1 MRNVPGVC
9 VDSISH
15 SIIRFEENRRVIYF
29 HNPQRALYNRVQV
42 DGCAITNGARC
53 DNLLTSSDEHS
64 EYFVELKGVD
74 VKHALEQL
82 EASIAAIGQYEDNR
96 HAYVVSTN
104 VVPSLSTT
112 VQIKKKEFKKKFNAE
127 LVVKEKRI
135 DVQLN

>member
-1 MRNVPGVC
+1 MRNVPNACINAV
-9 VDSISH
+9 SFPH
-15 SIIRFEENRRVIYF
+15 IRFEENRRVIYF

-64 EYFVELKGVD
+64 EYFVELKGID
-74 VKHALEQL
+74 VGHALEQL
-82 EASIAAIGQYEDNR
+82 VASILAIGEYEDDR

-104 VVPSLSTT
+104 VVPALSTA
-112 VQIKKKEFKKKFNAE
+112 VQLKKKEFKKKFKAE